1 MQNNIQNR
9 NFYNE
14 ILTEHNMRPEF
25 KYDLPAA
32 NVVLEGVN
40 PNCGDDIWLKLKV
53 ENGVIE
59 DGSFVGDGCA
69 ISQASA
75 DIMLGM
81 IIGKTKEEALE
92 LGQLFLKMIQGEA
105 TDEEIE
111 QFRDV
116 LLTLLPTDIAPWARS
131 IQLRGITLPMAVRE
145 ELLMIV
151 AEERAKK
158 SHADGN
164 TSTYLS

>member
-1 MQNNIQNR
+1 MKGALIILLALVIVGGVLYMFHLRDLRRGKAQAPTIGPIPDRPAPAGNDPTDESVCCGMHVTCEKDSLLPEVSR
-9 NFYNE
+9 E
-14 ILTEHNMRPEF
+14 IEYFDDEELDAFRGREPES
-25 KYDLPAA
+25 Y
-32 NVVLEGVN
+32 
-40 PNCGDDIWLKLKV
+40 
-53 ENGVIE
+53 
-59 DGSFVGDGCA
+59 
-69 ISQASA
+69 
-75 DIMLGM
+75 
-81 IIGKTKEEALE
+81 
-92 LGQLFLKMIQGEA
+92 
-105 TDEEIE
+105 TDEETE

-164 TSTYLS
+164 TSTSLS